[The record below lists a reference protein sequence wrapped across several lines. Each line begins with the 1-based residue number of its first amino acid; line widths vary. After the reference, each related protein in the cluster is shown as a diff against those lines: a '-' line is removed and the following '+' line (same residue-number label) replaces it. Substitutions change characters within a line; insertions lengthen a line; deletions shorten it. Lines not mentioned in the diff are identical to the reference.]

1 METLKEWS
9 SDKTNGNNFCKIRN
23 DKGNHTDSESLV
35 NGHTSEEVEAE
46 DTTDKDKGIT
56 QEIG

>member
-23 DKGNHTDSESLV
+23 DKGKHTDSESLV
-35 NGHTSEEVEAE
+35 NRHTSKEVEAE
-46 DTTDKDKGIT
+46 DTTDKNK
-56 QEIG
+56 